1 MAPKTIMPT
10 PRSLPSQTTDVPGEV
25 MSTIPSTQNKTDM
38 TKYPILAVFIG
49 TTERIAS
56 SPFRANPARSCF
68 SKGSIPER
76 SVSAMD
82 NKNRV
87 SERQT
92 SGFICLKIGQVSGL
106 LAGRAAV
113 FQNQLRYAPVEFQHA
128 RICSPTSCFIPPSIQ
143 SMHRPKS
150 WHLMNRCSTSR
161 SSGEMHTSV
170 SPISVLL
177 GHYMR
182 RSF

>member
-25 MSTIPSTQNKTDM
+25 MSTIPSTQNKTDI
-38 TKYPILAVFIG
+38 TKYPIFAVFIG

-56 SPFRANPARSCF
+56 SPFAQILRSSYF
-68 SKGSIPER
+68 QTRVYQSALFP
-76 SVSAMD
+76 AMD

-128 RICSPTSCFIPPSIQ
+128 R
-143 SMHRPKS
+143 
-150 WHLMNRCSTSR
+150 HLLA
-161 SSGEMHTSV
+161 H
-170 SPISVLL
+170 ILL
-177 GHYMR
+177 HPAEHPVDT
-182 RSF
+182 

>member
-10 PRSLPSQTTDVPGEV
+10 PRSLPSQTTDVPGDV
-25 MSTIPSTQNKTDM
+25 MSTSPSTQNKTDI
-38 TKYPILAVFIG
+38 TKYPIFAVFIG

-56 SPFRANPARSCF
+56 SPFAQILRSSCF
-68 SKGSIPER
+68 QTR
-76 SVSAMD
+76 VYQSALFPAMG

-113 FQNQLRYAPVEFQHA
+113 FQNQRPGGLLFIHLYRTDHMRQHA
-128 RICSPTSCFIPPSIQ
+128 R
-143 SMHRPKS
+143 
-150 WHLMNRCSTSR
+150 HLLA
-161 SSGEMHTSV
+161 H
-170 SPISVLL
+170 ILL
-177 GHYMR
+177 HPAEHPVDA
-182 RSF
+182 